1 MLVQTP
7 LHEFSMG
14 DNDDPDIYVA
24 APIYEWQQTEAGR
37 WCMENCEP
45 ESITYQY
52 GANPYNFGYRVTIS
66 GMLREDLAT
75 YFNLKYK
82 QFGKS

>member
-1 MLVQTP
+1 MSIRTV

-24 APIYEWQQTEAGR
+24 APIYEWQQSDAGK

-45 ESITYQY
+45 KSITYVY
-52 GANPYNFGYRVTIS
+52 RADVYNFGYRVTLY
-66 GMLREDLAT
+66 GDLREDLLT

-82 QFGKS
+82 QFEKS